1 MDTNPITNKS
11 LYVSFNLCVCGSIWL
26 VRIIYINKVCMWF
39 FVSVPHIE
47 ETEKEEAAQ
56 EKRES
61 SKERVVSGDN
71 KIERIEQCYRL

>member
-1 MDTNPITNKS
+1 M
-11 LYVSFNLCVCGSIWL
+11 
-26 VRIIYINKVCMWF
+26 
-39 FVSVPHIE
+39 PHIE